1 MSRNKYPRSHKSPR
15 HSATKHTRRSPT
27 GPKGPVYGAIDLG
40 TNNCRLLLAEPTD
53 NGFHVID
60 GFSRIV
66 RLGEGVAKSGRLSE
80 AAMNR
85 AMAALKICADKAKR
99 LNAKKVRCIATE
111 ACRRAENGDAFL
123 KSVEE
128 QTGLE
133 FETITPELEAE
144 LTLSGCSPLLNTGHK
159 RALLFD
165 IGGGSTE
172 VMWVETLRGDTP
184 KATGILSFPMGVVTL
199 AEDYG
204 DVGLDPVLYEKI
216 RTRVSEEI
224 DPFCE
229 KHNIRS
235 AIESGSVQ
243 MLGTSGT
250 VTTLGAIYLGLN
262 RYDRS
267 RVDGLTIPFKNIR
280 AISARLAGMEMQ
292 ARRNVP
298 CIGADRADLMLMG
311 CAILGAI
318 CERWPLKTLRAA
330 DRGIREGLLLG
341 LINQDRQEITH
352 DGAIASV
359 G

>member
-1 MSRNKYPRSHKSPR
+1 LSRNIYKRSQKPSGR
-15 HSATKHTRRSPT
+15 TQS

-60 GFSRIV
+60 GFSRVV
-66 RLGEGVAKSGRLSE
+66 RLGEGVSKTGRLSD
-80 AAMNR
+80 AAMKR
-85 AMAALKICADKAKR
+85 TLAALKICADKAKR
-99 LNAKKVRCIATE
+99 LNAKKIRCIATE
-111 ACRRAENGDAFL
+111 ACRRASNGDDFL
-123 KSVEE
+123 KTVNV
-128 QTGLE
+128 QTGLF

-144 LTLSGCSPLLNTGHK
+144 LTLSGCSPLLNTGHE

-172 VMWVETLRGDTP
+172 VMWVETPRGSIP
-184 KATGILSFPMGVVTL
+184 KAKGIISFPMGVVTL

-216 RTRVSEEI
+216 RTRVSDKI

-229 KHNIRS
+229 QHDIRS
-235 AIESGSVQ
+235 AIESDSVQ

-280 AISARLAGMEMQ
+280 AISARLACMEMET
-292 ARRNVP
+292 RRNIP

-341 LINQDRQEITH
+341 LINQDRQPNPNNRDH
-352 DGAIASV
+352 DGVKASV